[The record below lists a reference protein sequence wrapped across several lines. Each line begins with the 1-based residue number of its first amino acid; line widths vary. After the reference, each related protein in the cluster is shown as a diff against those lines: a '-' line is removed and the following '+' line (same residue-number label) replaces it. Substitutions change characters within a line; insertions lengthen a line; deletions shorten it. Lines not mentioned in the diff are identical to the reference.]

1 MGHRISVTFIARI
14 ISGDAKAADDAESI
28 QLLPL
33 DDQTNL
39 AFDHNKILKDYQ
51 QWKKSKIRVIKNIA
65 SEIKRFYFMVS
76 ILSPN
81 QKPLS
86 RW

>member
-14 ISGDAKAADDAESI
+14 ISSDAKAADDAESI

-33 DDQTNL
+33 HDQTNL
-39 AFDHNKILKDYQ
+39 AFDHNKILKDFQ
-51 QWKKSKIRVIKNIA
+51 QWKKTKIRVIKNIA

-76 ILSPN
+76 IL
-81 QKPLS
+81 
-86 RW
+86 